1 MGRLS
6 QRAGNNRLAVSA
18 GLVAAF
24 GIAWLLFVPHGVD
37 QIGEE
42 RVNATVVRIIVGPDD
57 RAEEAAGVAIV
68 VVELPDGGRARVFA
82 PGAQATIG
90 TELAVTVK
98 QFSDGSREVTAAG
111 GVLP

>member
-6 QRAGNNRLAVSA
+6 QRAGKNRLAVSA
-18 GLVAAF
+18 GLAAAL
-24 GIAWLLFVPHGVD
+24 GVAWLLFMPHGVE

-42 RVNATVVRIIVGPDD
+42 RLTATVVGVVVGASK
-57 RAEEAAGVAIV
+57 RAAEPAGVAIV

-82 PGAQATIG
+82 PGAHAAVG
-90 TELAVTVK
+90 AELAVTVK

-111 GVLP
+111 AIEP